1 MRLLILDDEP
11 ILRQGIVNKIK
22 QSGLPIEIAGE
33 AGDGIAGLELIRQGA
48 PDIVVTDIRMPGMDG
63 IAFIEQAK
71 RLDEQLHFVIISGYS
86 DFDYAKRA
94 IQLGVFDYL
103 LKPVEDDELIG
114 ILTKI
119 MTKIEQ
125 RRIRREELARLR
137 DETNVSRETL
147 RQHYMTKML
156 QQAELQVGGPEE
168 RDEQLSRLESR
179 YSYFMAIVLVFEPI
193 RLPHGSFREGDE
205 DLIWFAVENVMSE
218 RMEAAGRGGV
228 LFQHVLLEHE
238 MVYLLGI
245 DSPNESLAVQDWLG
259 EVLYGLQTY
268 LKLQVTIAIGGI
280 VDQIGQIPQSYKQAK
295 LAIRN
300 KIIRGTGHIY
310 DYESLHKRS
319 ADRGVLLTGE
329 DESKLFFWLNEHN
342 AGALQGWIEQRIRTL
357 TEAPAATCMQLEWFC
372 ADLYLLFRKYLIANT
387 KVTDWIIGEM
397 DDLLLWLQNLT
408 VWQDAV
414 VQMQH
419 IAVNIIGYLSQI
431 NPAKDVME
439 EVKSYLDLHYGES
452 ITLQSIS
459 EKFYIHPN
467 YFSRRFKE
475 KYGQSFVDY
484 LTALRMKTA
493 LDWLRETDV
502 KIQDIANK
510 VGFEDASYFSNV
522 FRKFY
527 GVTPKQYREQNS

>member
-1 MRLLILDDEP
+1 
-11 ILRQGIVNKIK
+11 
-22 QSGLPIEIAGE
+22 
-33 AGDGIAGLELIRQGA
+33 
-48 PDIVVTDIRMPGMDG
+48 
-63 IAFIEQAK
+63 
-71 RLDEQLHFVIISGYS
+71 
-86 DFDYAKRA
+86 
-94 IQLGVFDYL
+94 
-103 LKPVEDDELIG
+103 
-114 ILTKI
+114 
-119 MTKIEQ
+119 
-125 RRIRREELARLR
+125 
-137 DETNVSRETL
+137 
-147 RQHYMTKML
+147 
-156 QQAELQVGGPEE
+156 
-168 RDEQLSRLESR
+168 
-179 YSYFMAIVLVFEPI
+179 
-193 RLPHGSFREGDE
+193 
-205 DLIWFAVENVMSE
+205 
-218 RMEAAGRGGV
+218 
-228 LFQHVLLEHE
+228 
-238 MVYLLGI
+238 
-245 DSPNESLAVQDWLG
+245 
-259 EVLYGLQTY
+259 
-268 LKLQVTIAIGGI
+268 